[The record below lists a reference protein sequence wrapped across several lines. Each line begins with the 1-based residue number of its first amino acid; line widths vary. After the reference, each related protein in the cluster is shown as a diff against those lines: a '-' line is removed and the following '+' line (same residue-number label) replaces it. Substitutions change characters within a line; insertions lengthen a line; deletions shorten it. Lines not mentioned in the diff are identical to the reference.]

1 MKERDS
7 IKALVC
13 RPHCRFYR
21 PGEKEELSCEGYNF
35 ISARLGD
42 ERAMELAGLFEN
54 TRPPESFEHD
64 LRLEALLCGHCE
76 FRAEDC
82 DFMSGEDILDAVP
95 CGGYVCWLRL
105 LEKGVPEAREW
116 LDEK

>member
-21 PGEKEELSCEGYNF
+21 PGEKEELSCYAYDF
-35 ISARLGD
+35 ISERLGD
-42 ERAMELAGLFEN
+42 KRAAELAGLFDGEV
-54 TRPPESFEHD
+54 PPERFEPD
-64 LRLEALLCGHCE
+64 PRLEARLCSHCE

-82 DFMSGEDILDAVP
+82 DFMSGEDLPDAVP
-95 CGGYVCWLRL
+95 CGGYVCWVRL
-105 LEKGVPEAREW
+105 LEEGVPEAREW
-116 LDEK
+116 LNEE